1 MADSLSDFENKLYSI
16 RPFIETS
23 SPPSSDKKQNQEI
36 DDDIEPPADG
46 FKLPDVSSLRDIFSD
61 IHPLRKVVS

>member
-16 RPFIETS
+16 RPFIATS
-23 SPPSSDKKQNQEI
+23 SPPSSDKKQNQDI
-36 DDDIEPPADG
+36 LDSIEPPTDG

-61 IHPLRKVVS
+61 IQPLRKVVS

>member
-23 SPPSSDKKQNQEI
+23 SPPSSEKKQNQQYR
-36 DDDIEPPADG
+36 DSMQPPSDG
-46 FKLPDVSSLRDIFSD
+46 FKLPDVSSLRDIFTEAL
-61 IHPLRKVVS
+61 PLRKVVS